1 MIRTMAVKK
10 NKEMVRNLPL
20 EDLLDEEISWYW
32 VDFSQP
38 DENGSRRLDDFFHFH
53 PLAIEDC
60 MHFLQRPKVDFY
72 ENYLFFV
79 LHALDQKTLSVK
91 EIDLFVGPHFIVSFH
106 FDALKE
112 VEDAWQ
118 EAGRTDPLS
127 AEITG
132 PYDLAH
138 LIIDNL
144 VDAYFAPV
152 FQIEDE
158 LNNIENNTKQE
169 SMQTLMDHLFATRSD
184 LLKLRH
190 TILPMRDL
198 VYRIL
203 NSQRLK
209 EIQERRAYY
218 TDVYD
223 HLLKLAE
230 MIESNREITA
240 DIRDSYLSLNANRM
254 NTVMMTLT
262 VITTIFMPLTFI
274 AGIYGMNFA
283 YMPELQ
289 WHYGYFFILG
299 LMAVIGLIMY
309 FWFKHKGWFDR

>member
-10 NKEMVRNLPL
+10 DHREIVHDLPL
-20 EDLLDEEISWYW
+20 ESLVEKDIEWYW
-32 VDFSQP
+32 VDFNSPSEEEVKQL
-38 DENGSRRLDDFFHFH
+38 SRFFHFH

-60 MHFLQRPKVDFY
+60 MHRLQRPKVDFY
-72 ENYLFFV
+72 DGYSFFI
-79 LHALDQKTLSVK
+79 LHALDQQTIEAK
-91 EIDLFVGPHFIVSFH
+91 EVDLFVGQNFVVSFH
-106 FDALKE
+106 VEALKE
-112 VEDAWQ
+112 VDDVWRDELNEHTKKDH
-118 EAGRTDPLS
+118 D
-127 AEITG
+127 
-132 PYDLAH
+132 PYDLLH
-138 LIIDNL
+138 LLMDNL

-152 FQIEDE
+152 YRIEDE
-158 LNNIENNTKQE
+158 LDEIENNTKGRP
-169 SMQTLMDHLFATRSD
+169 MKVLMNRLFDTRSD
-184 LLKLRH
+184 LLELRH

-198 VYRIL
+198 LYRL
-203 NSQRLK
+203 LTSQRLK

-230 MIESNREITA
+230 MVESNREITA
-240 DIRDSYLSLNANRM
+240 DIRDSHLSLNANRM

-283 YMPELQ
+283 YMPELK
-289 WHYGYFFILG
+289 WHYGYFYVLG
-299 LMAVIGLIMY
+299 LMAVIGIVMY